1 MATVTITRKLNN
13 LDNNKDYIPDF
24 NDYECDTVKRNFFRK
39 GVIYGGTRDTVG
51 GNWQARKIEVTF
63 NNECNEEV
71 KRKVWAV
78 AYVITDSPQGLL
90 FKTFLLSSGRYDAT
104 NNFIKA
110 RGDVRIWADR
120 HIINGIL
127 EKEWCVELANELNK
141 RGLIYE
147 VDIYQQATA
156 DGKFYAANFYHP
168 FFADTYQA

>member
-1 MATVTITRKLNN
+1 MATITITRKLNN

-24 NDYECDTVKRNFFRK
+24 NDYECDTVKR
-39 GVIYGGTRDTVG
+39 
-51 GNWQARKIEVTF
+51 
-63 NNECNEEV
+63 
-71 KRKVWAV
+71 KVWAV
-78 AYVITDSPQGLL
+78 AYVITDLPQGLL

-127 EKEWCVELANELNK
+127 EKKWCVELANELNK

-168 FFADTYQA
+168 FFADTYQAK